1 MRMFL
6 HISARWL
13 VMTSL
18 SLCLALAQAEAV
30 FSQNAAFKRIE
41 NLEFRDSS
49 VGEAIRLLNRLS
61 GVNIFATRE
70 AADREFSMVVQ
81 DTTVRG
87 VISSIA
93 RVTGLSYSFDEE
105 ANAFMLMTNEQFA
118 GDVVITRNAELRVFT
133 LRHQNVVTAAQV
145 VESLFGDRVSLT
157 IDTEDPER
165 LEISGGG
172 FQQSRS
178 LNSDNRNLRLT
189 NNSGDT
195 TRGSSG
201 TTSDGDV
208 IDARELSA
216 ARLQRL
222 AGPSSDGGSLELGE
236 VAGAFGLEPEIF
248 LTINREHNLLYVR
261 TADREAMRDIAQVI
275 KETDRPT
282 KQVLLEMR
290 IMSLDLDDEFRSAF
304 NFGLADGSTNTNT
317 SATGTTTTGATGI
330 EAGGGIQRSG
340 GLFFQFINDNLLA
353 QIDALET
360 ENRAKTI
367 STPMLAASNNSPAQ
381 LFVGTE
387 TVLARGIS
395 SQTTVGSTGQATTLS
410 ATDVELRDV
419 GQTLD
424 ILPRINADDT
434 VTLVIQQENSTIVQG
449 GGNLPFV
456 DQNGNVTEVAIDT
469 VNTSR
474 VGGTVTARSGTTIA
488 IGGLIADTDARGNR
502 RAPILGNIPLLG
514 LAFRGDNSRKDR
526 SELVLLITPHIYA
539 AGPEGERLARERL
552 ARASR
557 NADIE
562 KQAFAASDGGV
573 KGVRLS
579 GQQQNY
585 VALTR
590 YAAAM
595 RHGLQPPPRGPYA
608 GITAVSVDSGA
619 GLKLSDGSWVT
630 AEPLE
635 AWRKDNLFVT
645 AVILTNTADS
655 AQPVNPRHLRGSW
668 VAATSEVARLAPNGA
683 AGSRGYLY
691 LISDR
696 PFEAV
701 IGRLGAGGGL

>member
-1 MRMFL
+1 MPMRR
-6 HISARWL
+6 HISALCL
-13 VMTSL
+13 VVTAL
-18 SLCLALAQAEAV
+18 AVCLALTQPQAA
-30 FSQNAAFKRIE
+30 FGQNAAFKRIE

-70 AADREFSMVVQ
+70 AAGREFSMVVQ

-105 ANAFMLMTNEQFA
+105 ANSFMLMTNEQFA
-118 GDVVITRNAELRVFT
+118 ADVVITRNAELRVFT

-145 VESLFGDRVSLT
+145 IESLFGDRVSLS
-157 IDTEDPER
+157 IDTEDPDR
-165 LEISGGG
+165 LEISGDG
-172 FQQSRS
+172 FQRSRT
-178 LNSDNRNLRLT
+178 LNADDRNLRLRST
-189 NNSGDT
+189 S
-195 TRGSSG
+195 RG
-201 TTSDGDV
+201 
-208 IDARELSA
+208 DAREGGEDTVSAAELSA
-216 ARLQRL
+216 ERLQRL
-222 AGPSSDGGSLELGE
+222 TGPSADDGILELGE
-236 VAGAFGLEPEIF
+236 VADAFGLEPAIF

-261 TADREAMRDIAQVI
+261 TADRAAMRDIERVI
-275 KETDRPT
+275 QETDRPT

-304 NFGLADGSTNTNT
+304 NFGLNDGSVRTNT

-330 EAGGGIQRSG
+330 EAGGAIQRSG

-360 ENRAKTI
+360 ENRARTL

-387 TVLARGIS
+387 TVLARGFS
-395 SQTTVGSTGQATTLS
+395 SQTSVGSTGQATTVS

-424 ILPRINADDT
+424 ILPRINADGT

-456 DQNGNVTEVAIDT
+456 DQNGNVTNVSIDT

-488 IGGLIADTDARGNR
+488 IGGLIEDTDARGNR
-502 RAPILGNIPLLG
+502 RAPILGNIPILG

-557 NADIE
+557 NADVDRVG
-562 KQAFAASDGGV
+562 FAASESGV
-573 KGVRLS
+573 PGVRLR
-579 GQQQNY
+579 GQQQQY

-590 YAAAM
+590 YAASM
-595 RHGLQPPPRGPYA
+595 RHGKDPGSFGPYR
-608 GITAVSVDSGA
+608 GIDPVPVESGA
-619 GLKLSDGSWVT
+619 GLRLIDRSAVT
-630 AEPLE
+630 AEPVE
-635 AWRKDNLFVT
+635 SWRKNNLYVT
-645 AVILTNTADS
+645 AVVLTNTLDTPQAVDL
-655 AQPVNPRHLRGSW
+655 RHLAGGW
-668 VAATSEVARLAPNGA
+668 IAATAEAEKLAPNGEMA
-683 AGSRGYLY
+683 SRAYVY

-696 PFEAV
+696 PFEEVVGMIAA
-701 IGRLGAGGGL
+701 AGGL